1 MFSSDAAL
9 SRLAVTQAGTIRAQ
23 GGEILLQ
30 TAQARNVIDGVVNM
44 TDIADASSAVSEGT
58 RWKD

>member
-1 MFSSDAAL
+1 M
-9 SRLAVTQAGTIRAQ
+9 RAQ

-44 TDIADASSAVSEGT
+44 TGIADASSAVSEGGRIVLT
-58 RWKD
+58 GDTVHVGPAATLSALNT